1 MKLYK
6 KIYLEKFTSEDFDQY
21 YQLVSNEQV
30 MAKITERS
38 IPLDEAKEK
47 FKLLLLNNALHPLF
61 GHLKITEMDTNEFI
75 GLAKLKVKEMGSIEA
90 ELGYM
95 LLPEYWGKG
104 ICTQVASMLVEK
116 AKSIKQLDKLVAI
129 IDPANIPSRKILIK
143 NGFKSDK
150 LCEIDGLPG
159 EILSMKV

>member
-1 MKLYK
+1 MYK